1 MEKIELEIV
10 LNASPERIYN
20 DWLSSEGHT
29 NMTGGEAIASTEIG
43 STYTAWD
50 EYISGTT
57 IKTVPNSKIVQKWR
71 TVEFAE
77 NAEDSLLEINLE
89 SVDEGK
95 TRLKLIHTNLQ
106 IGDGKKYSDGWQ
118 MHYFEPMT
126 EFYK

>member
-1 MEKIELEIV
+1 MEKIELEIE

-29 NMTGGEAIASTEIG
+29 NMTGGEAIASSELG

-50 EYISGTT
+50 DYISGTT
-57 IKTVPNSKIVQKWR
+57 IETVPNSKIVQKWR
-71 TVEFAE
+71 TVEFPE
-77 NAEDSLLEINLE
+77 SAEDSILEIHLE
-89 SVDEGK
+89 GIEGNK

-106 IGDGKKYSDGWQ
+106 KGDGQKYSDGWE